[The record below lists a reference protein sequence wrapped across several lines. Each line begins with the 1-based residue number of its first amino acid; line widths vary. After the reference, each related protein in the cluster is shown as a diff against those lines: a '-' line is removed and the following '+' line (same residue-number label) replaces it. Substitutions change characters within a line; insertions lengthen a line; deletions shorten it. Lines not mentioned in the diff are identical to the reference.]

1 MRPICTSIVAT
12 LVLAGPSFADTFHV
26 PATYA
31 TIQSALDAAAAAGG
45 SPHSIQLAPGT
56 YYEHD
61 ITISGEFEILFITG
75 WDHDIGSGAATI
87 DAQGLGPVFLVEP
100 TKVAFTNITL
110 LGLTITGGNSS
121 YGGGVF
127 ADGADQLL
135 LSGCTITGNHA
146 DWGGGGIYG
155 WESNIS
161 VNGSTVYGNTTSGQ
175 GGGAYVDSWI
185 GGHTLSVWG
194 STFQDNTA
202 DAEDEAGGA
211 IFSYGDPDEIWM
223 TVTLRDA
230 EICGNSNPQ
239 LQGHV
244 YLNDLDAKHATEIL
258 ADCSPGTCAGDTNG
272 DGTVDI
278 VDLLAV
284 ISAWGPCP

>member
-1 MRPICTSIVAT
+1 
-12 LVLAGPSFADTFHV
+12 
-26 PATYA
+26 
-31 TIQSALDAAAAAGG
+31 
-45 SPHSIQLAPGT
+45 
-56 YYEHD
+56 
-61 ITISGEFEILFITG
+61 
-75 WDHDIGSGAATI
+75 
-87 DAQGLGPVFLVEP
+87 
-100 TKVAFTNITL
+100 
-110 LGLTITGGNSS
+110 
-121 YGGGVF
+121 
-127 ADGADQLL
+127 
-135 LSGCTITGNHA
+135 
-146 DWGGGGIYG
+146 
-155 WESNIS
+155 
-161 VNGSTVYGNTTSGQ
+161 
-175 GGGAYVDSWI
+175 
-185 GGHTLSVWG
+185 LSVWG